1 MFDWVVLDCW
11 TWAGVWQLSRSF
23 TDYNGTI
30 GFLHLISSLMDE
42 HFIATFFSSL
52 ILYFF
57 TQTAPQV
64 GGGGSTSAS
73 LWSTEGVRFLE
84 WKNIHSF
91 LYLSYSYLSCW
102 AMLTRSKL
110 MWGIFLGLD
119 QQKQQQQQ
127 LRNCMAKWKS
137 YSYSACHSS
146 IVKETLL
153 TYFWLGVSPSKNK
166 TQIRMIKSDP
176 QEM

>member
-1 MFDWVVLDCW
+1 MN
-11 TWAGVWQLSRSF
+11 
-23 TDYNGTI
+23 YNGTI

-91 LYLSYSYLSCW
+91 LNIFSLFLPF
-102 AMLTRSKL
+102 ML
-110 MWGIFLGLD
+110 GHAY
-119 QQKQQQQQ
+119 Q
-127 LRNCMAKWKS
+127 
-137 YSYSACHSS
+137 
-146 IVKETLL
+146 V
-153 TYFWLGVSPSKNK
+153 
-166 TQIRMIKSDP
+166 
-176 QEM
+176 